1 MITWKPK
8 DNGHFASLYKDKLKK
23 KGFLDLD
30 IKKIF
35 ENSKDVL
42 SKSIDPNTKEKRRS

>member
-23 KGFLDLD
+23 KRFFRPGY
-30 IKKIF
+30 KKNI
-35 ENSKDVL
+35 
-42 SKSIDPNTKEKRRS
+42 